1 MATYTVHASAIVSKL
16 ALLSASFYICAM
28 RDRGNI
34 SDKEL
39 LEKIR
44 GGELSAYDLIFRRY
58 YPSLCAYARLWLK
71 DGSVVENLV
80 QDLMLWLWENHRTL
94 NITSSFSSYLFA
106 AVRNRCLKQIVRD
119 RIEHRVLEDICGKLN
134 DEFESP
140 DIYLVRELQGKIAEA
155 IAALPE
161 SWRAVFEMNRFK
173 GMTYEEIATVL
184 GISPKTVDYRICQ
197 SLKSLRESL
206 KDFLP
211 QKGR

>member
-1 MATYTVHASAIVSKL
+1 M
-16 ALLSASFYICAM
+16 
-28 RDRGNI
+28 
-34 SDKEL
+34 
-39 LEKIR
+39 
-44 GGELSAYDLIFRRY
+44 
-58 YPSLCAYARLWLK
+58 CAYARLWLK

-161 SWRAVFEMNRFK
+161 SWRSVFEMNRFK